1 LKWLGKGG
9 QKETF
14 INTKEV
20 IVTQKWKYREH
31 EGRAGKFR
39 VGDLVTV
46 TSYALTTE
54 QNDRLLTIDHT
65 KLVGL
70 VVEIN
75 YHRSNKYPIK
85 VDWINPMYDKIPK
98 NFFFRELKR
107 KRT

>member
-1 LKWLGKGG
+1 M
-9 QKETF
+9 T
-14 INTKEV
+14 
-20 IVTQKWKYREH
+20 TQKWKYREH

-46 TSYALTTE
+46 SAYALTTE

-70 VVEIN
+70 VVKVGHE
-75 YHRSNKYPIK
+75 RSDKYPIK
-85 VDWINPMYDKIPK
+85 VDWINPMYDKMPK

>member
-1 LKWLGKGG
+1 M
-9 QKETF
+9 T
-14 INTKEV
+14 
-20 IVTQKWKYREH
+20 TQRWKYREH

-46 TSYALTTE
+46 TAYALTTE

-70 VVEIN
+70 ITN
-75 YHRSNKYPIK
+75 IGNLGSDKYPIK
-85 VDWINPMYDKIPK
+85 VDWINPMYDKMPK

>member
-1 LKWLGKGG
+1 M
-9 QKETF
+9 
-14 INTKEV
+14 
-20 IVTQKWKYREH
+20 TQRWKYREH

-46 TSYALTTE
+46 TAYALTTE
-54 QNDRLLTIDHT
+54 QNDRLLTIDHS

-70 VVEIN
+70 VVSIDNKRGE
-75 YHRSNKYPIK
+75 KYPIR
-85 VDWINPMYDKIPK
+85 VDWINPVYKDMPK

>member
-1 LKWLGKGG
+1 M
-9 QKETF
+9 T
-14 INTKEV
+14 
-20 IVTQKWKYREH
+20 TQKWKYREH
-31 EGRAGKFR
+31 VGKVGKFR

-46 TSYALTTE
+46 TAYALTTE

-70 VVEIN
+70 VVRLDTKRGE
-75 YHRSNKYPIK
+75 KYPIR
-85 VDWINPMYDKIPK
+85 VDWINPMYDKMPK